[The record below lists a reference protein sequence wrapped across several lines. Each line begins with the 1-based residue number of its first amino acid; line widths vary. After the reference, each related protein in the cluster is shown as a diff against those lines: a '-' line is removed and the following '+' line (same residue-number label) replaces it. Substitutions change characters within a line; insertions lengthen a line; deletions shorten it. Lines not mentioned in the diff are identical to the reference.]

1 MIRADLFRLS
11 AGLWEIHDLNTGV
24 QRLFSTFAR
33 GWPGVGLLLLRAAAG
48 GSLIARSILL
58 LGNTP
63 TLGTG
68 FFQLLI
74 ATAGLLLIIGLWT
87 PVVATVMVLLELW
100 RIISRQGDPASN
112 ILLCTLALA
121 IALVGPGA
129 WSVDARL
136 FGWKR
141 IDIDTR
147 KNKR

>member
-1 MIRADLFRLS
+1 M
-11 AGLWEIHDLNTGV
+11 

-33 GWPGVGLLLLRAAAG
+33 GWPGVGLLLLRVAAG
-48 GSLIARSILL
+48 SSLIARSILV

-63 TLGTG
+63 TFGTG
-68 FFQLLI
+68 FVQLFI
-74 ATAGLLLIIGLWT
+74 VTAGLLLITGLWT

-100 RIISRQGDPASN
+100 RIISRQGDPGSDV
-112 ILLCTLALA
+112 LLCTLALA
-121 IALVGPGA
+121 IALLGPGA

-141 IDIDTR
+141 IEIDTQ

>member
-1 MIRADLFRLS
+1 
-11 AGLWEIHDLNTGV
+11 V

-33 GWPGVGLLLLRAAAG
+33 GWPGVGLLLLRVAAG
-48 GSLIARSILL
+48 SSLIARSILV

-63 TLGTG
+63 TFGTG
-68 FFQLLI
+68 FFQLFI
-74 ATAGLLLIIGLWT
+74 ATVGLLLIAGLWT
-87 PVVATVMVLLELW
+87 PVGAALMVLLELW
-100 RIISRQGDPASN
+100 RIISRHGDPATD
-112 ILLCTLALA
+112 ILLCVLALA
-121 IALVGPGA
+121 IALLGPGA

>member
-1 MIRADLFRLS
+1 M
-11 AGLWEIHDLNTGV
+11 

-33 GWPGVGLLLLRAAAG
+33 GWPGVGLLLLRVVAG
-48 GSLIARSILL
+48 SSLVARSILV

-63 TLGTG
+63 TFGTG
-68 FFQLLI
+68 FFQLFI
-74 ATAGLLLIIGLWT
+74 AIAGLLLIAGLWT
-87 PVVATVMVLLELW
+87 PVGAAVMVILELS
-100 RIISRQGDPASN
+100 RIISRHGDPASN

-121 IALVGPGA
+121 IALLGPGA

-141 IDIDTR
+141 IEIDTQ